1 MIFGSLESQRR
12 TLQDNEVKHHSPR
25 WEVKTKWGNMKPL
38 KIGTTGK
45 TSNIKNQEAFHTN
58 FVFDEL
64 ELVMK
69 ITTSSETSQ
78 REKLNKKQER

>member
-1 MIFGSLESQRR
+1 
-12 TLQDNEVKHHSPR
+12 
-25 WEVKTKWGNMKPL
+25 MKPL
-38 KIGTTGK
+38 EIGTPGK

-69 ITTSSETSQ
+69 ITTSSKTSEG
-78 REKLNKKQER
+78 EKANKKQER